1 MIKNEL
7 EYNYSRE
14 LVEKFQKSIAAMD
27 KDEAAQKNDPERWK
41 MNRDVLQYHLMVI
54 QAEVDEYERL
64 INCQYSQQ
72 IEIKVD
78 CINKLPDALIKA
90 RIAAKMSQK
99 ELAKILGIDEKRV
112 QEYENTDYQ
121 CASFVEILEVSTVL
135 GVKFAN
141 AVVRVDFEEIEEMK
155 KIAARWQKNKQV
167 SQAAKI

>member
-14 LVEKFQKSIAAMD
+14 LVAKFQQSIAAMD
-27 KDEAAQKNDPERWK
+27 KDKAAQNNDPERWK
-41 MNRDVLQYHLMVI
+41 MNRDVLQYHLIGI
-54 QAEVDEYERL
+54 QQEVDEYERL
-64 INCQYSQQ
+64 INCQHSQP
-72 IEIKVD
+72 IDIKVD

-99 ELAKILGIDEKRV
+99 ELAEILGIDEKRV

-135 GVKFAN
+135 GVEFAT

-155 KIAARWQKNKQV
+155 KIAARWQKKKV
-167 SQAAKI
+167 SQAAKP